1 MKAVTI
7 LKMLVLGALVSLV
20 SCNREI
26 RIDDNLPAGNIIVEK
41 VSGDTVYVK
50 PDLRDTEGE
59 WFYWAM
65 RVQGAQGKTLV
76 FKFPFACVG
85 VRGAVVSLV
94 GRLEQLC
101 QLDRQGRHL
110 VRSIMS
116 ESGGQGCPPGDHRK
130 KGREG
135 GA

>member
-50 PDLRDTEGE
+50 PDLRAYCISRCFRFCDMIFGLL
-59 WFYWAM
+59 
-65 RVQGAQGKTLV
+65 K
-76 FKFPFACVG
+76 
-85 VRGAVVSLV
+85 
-94 GRLEQLC
+94 
-101 QLDRQGRHL
+101 
-110 VRSIMS
+110 
-116 ESGGQGCPPGDHRK
+116 
-130 KGREG
+130 
-135 GA
+135 